1 MKRLID
7 ALIVLSVLA
16 IIGAGVLYW
25 TLRDDDDGERD
36 RAGVPESAPVSRI
49 SSDGVEKNISERLT
63 ARTGRTV
70 TVECPDKV
78 NELVGT
84 TFECEASF
92 EGDADVATIAK
103 VEITGG
109 GGQFS
114 WTSENAETP
123 EAPEPDAADQ

>member
-7 ALIVLSVLA
+7 ALIVLAVLA
-16 IIGAGVLYW
+16 IVAAGIVYW
-25 TLRDDDDGERD
+25 NLRDDDEGSEPD
-36 RAGVPESAPVSRI
+36 RAGVPGQVEASLI
-49 SSDGVEKNISERLT
+49 SSAGVEKNIAERLT
-63 ARTGRTV
+63 ARAGRDV

-84 TFECEASF
+84 TFEC
-92 EGDADVATIAK
+92 DAFYTGETDIATVAK

-109 GGQFS
+109 GGQFE

-123 EAPEPDAADQ
+123 EPSPTP

>member
-25 TLRDDDDGERD
+25 TLRDDDGDVPD
-36 RAGVPESAPVSRI
+36 RAGVPKEAPVSLI

-70 TVECPDKV
+70 AVECPDKV

-84 TFECEASF
+84 TFECEAFF
-92 EGDADVATIAK
+92 EGDAEIATVAK

-123 EAPEPDAADQ
+123 EPDETPE

>member
-16 IIGAGVLYW
+16 IIAAGVLYW
-25 TLRDDDDGERD
+25 MLRDDGDDGEQE
-36 RAGVPESAPVSRI
+36 RAGVPQSPDVSRI

-63 ARTGRTV
+63 ARTGRAV
-70 TVECPDKV
+70 TVECPAKV

-84 TFECEASF
+84 TFDCEAFF
-92 EGDADVATIAK
+92 EGDTEVATIAK

-114 WTSENAETP
+114 WSSENAEEPETVEQTP
-123 EAPEPDAADQ
+123 

>member
-16 IIGAGVLYW
+16 IIAAGVVYW
-25 TLRDDDDGERD
+25 TLRDDDGGEQD
-36 RAGVPESAPVSRI
+36 RAGVPQSPDVSRI

-70 TVECPDKV
+70 SVECPAKV

-84 TFECEASF
+84 TFDCEASF
-92 EGDADVATIAK
+92 EGDSEVATIAK

-114 WTSENAETP
+114 WTSENAEEP
-123 EAPEPDAADQ
+123 EPVEEAP